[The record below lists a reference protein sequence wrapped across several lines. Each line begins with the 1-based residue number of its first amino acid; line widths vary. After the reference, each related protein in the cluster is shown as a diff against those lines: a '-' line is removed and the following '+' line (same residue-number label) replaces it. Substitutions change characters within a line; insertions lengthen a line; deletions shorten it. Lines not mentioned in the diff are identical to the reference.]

1 MGGRQTG
8 PAGGVRSGA
17 GAPQMGEAS
26 LSRGGPST
34 NAETCRERHSALR
47 AGLQVTVGG
56 TECYEG
62 KLITCSAGGERQ
74 SAS

>member
-1 MGGRQTG
+1 
-8 PAGGVRSGA
+8 
-17 GAPQMGEAS
+17 MGEAS

-62 KLITCSAGGERQ
+62 KLIACSAGGGRQ